1 MKYSKRNF
9 VSPHGH
15 VISSMFISDGDL
27 SVFSR
32 RAQGNKLYV
41 NFCGGGKTGE
51 QPRGGGVGVKGH
63 PFIQPLG
70 TMLPF
75 HWNNQD
81 TNSTYSSQRSGHRVS
96 GFVV

>member
-1 MKYSKRNF
+1 MYSLVGHREINYMLIF
-9 VSPHGH
+9 VE
-15 VISSMFISDGDL
+15 
-27 SVFSR
+27 
-32 RAQGNKLYV
+32 
-41 NFCGGGKTGE
+41 GGKPE
-51 QPRGGGVGVKGH
+51 NNLGGGVGVKGH